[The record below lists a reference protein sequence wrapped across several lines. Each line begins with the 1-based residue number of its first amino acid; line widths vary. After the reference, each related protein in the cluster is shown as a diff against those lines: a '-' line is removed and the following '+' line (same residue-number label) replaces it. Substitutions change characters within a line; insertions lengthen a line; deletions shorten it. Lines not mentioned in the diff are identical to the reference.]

1 MEHTQSWIDFVELIA
16 KNEMVRSDGEI
27 RKWVTFRKEEFDM
40 ASSKLQQ
47 TVCNGN

>member
-27 RKWVTFRKEEFDM
+27 RKWITLVENI
-40 ASSKLQQ
+40 SKGG
-47 TVCNGN
+47 V